1 MAPAGLSFLSCGLLP
16 RDCELRGGEGEP
28 PPPTALQEKREALL
42 REGLQMV
49 ELKQYV
55 LDEMLI

>member
-1 MAPAGLSFLSCGLLP
+1 MAPAGLSFLSANCCL
-16 RDCELRGGEGEP
+16 ETVSFGGGAGTP
-28 PPPTALQEKREALL
+28 PSALQEKREALL
-42 REGLQMV
+42 RERLQMV